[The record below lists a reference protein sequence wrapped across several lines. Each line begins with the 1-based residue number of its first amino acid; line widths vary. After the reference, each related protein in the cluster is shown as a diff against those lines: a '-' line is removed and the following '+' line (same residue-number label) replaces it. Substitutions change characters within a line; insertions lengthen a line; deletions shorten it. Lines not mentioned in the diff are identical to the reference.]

1 MGFFGDMLREHIQRK
16 GDGTGSLQV
25 RVTPKASVNRVRI
38 EERPEGPLVRVD
50 VTVAPEDGKANKQV
64 IKLLA
69 RELGL
74 PKSALVIARGQTNRE
89 KTISIQG

>member
-1 MGFFGDMLREHIQRK
+1 MLREHIQWK

-38 EERPEGPLVRVD
+38 EEHPEGPLVRVD
-50 VTVAPEDGKANKQV
+50 VTMAPEDGKANKQV

-69 RELGL
+69 KELRM
-74 PKSALVIARGQTNRE
+74 PKSALTIKHGFTNRDKIIAFR
-89 KTISIQG
+89 KT

>member
-1 MGFFGDMLREHIQRK
+1 MNTLSEHIQWK
-16 GDGTGSLQV
+16 DDGTGSLQV

-50 VTVAPEDGKANKQV
+50 VSVVPEDGKANKQV
-64 IKLLA
+64 VKLLA
-69 RELGL
+69 NELGL
-74 PKSALVIARGQTNRE
+74 SKSALVIVHGQTNRE

>member
-1 MGFFGDMLREHIQRK
+1 MLREHIQWK

-25 RVTPKASVNRVRI
+25 RVTPKASANRVRI

-50 VTVAPEDGKANKQV
+50 VTVAPEDGKANKRV

-69 RELGL
+69 KELGL
-74 PKSALVIARGQTNRE
+74 AKNALMIVRGQANRE
-89 KTISIQG
+89 KLVSIQG

>member
-1 MGFFGDMLREHIQRK
+1 MNTLSEHIQWK
-16 GDGTGSLQV
+16 DDGTGSLQV
-25 RVTPKASVNRVRI
+25 RVTSKASVNRVRI

-69 RELGL
+69 KELRM
-74 PKSALVIARGQTNRE
+74 PKSALTIKHGFTNRDKIIAFR
-89 KTISIQG
+89 KT